1 MERGYRQFSLVFA
14 LPCVKRNRSY
24 FRFESTRLEII
35 MHLLF
40 VKCVTNLTIISF
52 NLSADTRESKE
63 LENID
68 PDHLQTPVFVY
79 STQINCSMY
88 LHKGSPE

>member
-1 MERGYRQFSLVFA
+1 M
-14 LPCVKRNRSY
+14 
-24 FRFESTRLEII
+24 
-35 MHLLF
+35 
-40 VKCVTNLTIISF
+40 
-52 NLSADTRESKE
+52 SADTRESKE

-79 STQINCSMY
+79 ATQINCSMC